1 MQKLISNILAT
12 DMTDVKKSVRD
23 ALLFAAGL
31 FALKFLG
38 ALDQHSIMA
47 NNLTT
52 LTVAFWSG
60 ADAVYS
66 SWLALL
72 MPMLMRTVRTG
83 SSEQSSKTV
92 TAVMETGSG
101 VVVAPEP
108 TEDTEEM

>member
-1 MQKLISNILAT
+1 MQKLIENILAT

-38 ALDQHSIMA
+38 GLDPHSIMA
-47 NNLTT
+47 NSPET
-52 LTVAFWSG
+52 LRVAFWSG

-72 MPMLMRTVRTG
+72 MPMLMRTIRSG
-83 SSEQSSKTV
+83 E
-92 TAVMETGSG
+92 ETGVGFVEKKIPS
-101 VVVAPEP
+101 PESV
-108 TEDTEEM
+108 EM